1 MASLHP
7 PFQAENQMALAE
19 KIKHE
24 KPKPIPTRYSREL
37 GRVITW
43 MLSKSMSERPTVEE
57 LFNVPEVSMRMREK
71 RLVENS
77 EFVRKREEEYKKS
90 KDDMLKK

>member
-1 MASLHP
+1 M
-7 PFQAENQMALAE
+7 
-19 KIKHE
+19 
-24 KPKPIPTRYSREL
+24 
-37 GRVITW
+37 W
-43 MLSKSMSERPTVEE
+43 MLSKSMSDRPTVEE

-90 KDDMLKK
+90 KDELNQK